1 MIPKFLIGITQLA
14 RGWCCDS
21 EKKHTEDRQVKCV
34 EQERRGSSVELKES
48 TRHLSEDVQQAVGE
62 IGVELRRKEW
72 ARNINYM
79 FRKCIVCH

>member
-1 MIPKFLIGITQLA
+1 M
-14 RGWCCDS
+14 
-21 EKKHTEDRQVKCV
+21 